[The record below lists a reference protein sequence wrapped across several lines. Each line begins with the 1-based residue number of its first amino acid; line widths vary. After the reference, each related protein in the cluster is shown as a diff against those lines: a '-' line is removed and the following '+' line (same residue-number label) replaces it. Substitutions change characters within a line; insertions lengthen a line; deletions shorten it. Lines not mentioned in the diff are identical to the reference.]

1 MDMPSRRS
9 TGLNNPSTFQFW
21 IAMYAGWVNSH
32 QNDVIAYLQ
41 AELAVTRELLP
52 KKRMLLSDAQRARL
66 ARAAKKLTC
75 AARDNYVTIFTP
87 ATVLG
92 WFRKLVAAKYD
103 SSKASRKPGRPRK
116 AQEVRDLV
124 VRFAL
129 ENLTWGY
136 VRISSAMFGVG
147 HAVSPST
154 IKRILVEAG
163 IPTDDRHLKGFTWK
177 QFLDAHWSTLAATD
191 FFTVEV
197 LTWHGLVRYHV
208 LFVIHLEIRLV
219 EIAGIVHRPH
229 GVWVKQVFRNLT
241 DAIDGFLLGK
251 TYILMDRDPVF
262 TKDARQ
268 LLRNAGVRPVR
279 LPAKSPNLNAFAERF
294 IGSVR
299 RECLDKMVILG
310 EKHLRE
316 VIRQYILHYNL
327 ERAHQGIGNV
337 LITPRSSGA
346 ANDQGQVG
354 PVRRSKRIGGLL
366 SYYHRNAA

>member
-1 MDMPSRRS
+1 
-9 TGLNNPSTFQFW
+9 
-21 IAMYAGWVNSH
+21 MYAGWVNSH

-41 AELAVTRELLP
+41 AELAVTREHLP
-52 KKRMLLSDAQRARL
+52 KKRMLLTDAQRARL
-66 ARAAKKLTC
+66 ARAAKKLSFD
-75 AARDNYVTIFTP
+75 ARRSYVTIFTP

-103 SSKASRKPGRPRK
+103 SSKVARKPGRPRK
-116 AQEVRDLV
+116 AQEIRDLV

-147 HAVSPST
+147 HAVSAST
-154 IKRILVEAG
+154 IKRILIEAG

-208 LFVIHLEIRLV
+208 LFVIHLETRLV
-219 EIAGIVHRPH
+219 EVAGVVHRPH
-229 GVWVKQVFRNLT
+229 GAWVKQVFRNLT
-241 DAIDGFLLGK
+241 DAFDGLLLGK

-268 LLRNAGVRPVR
+268 LLRNAGTRPVR

-294 IGSVR
+294 IGSIR

-310 EKHLRE
+310 DQHLRE

-337 LITPRSSGA
+337 LITPRPSGA
-346 ANDQGQVG
+346 ANDNG
-354 PVRRSKRIGGLL
+354 PVRRTKRIGGLL
-366 SYYHRNAA
+366 SYYHRAAA